1 MENINNNPTLKKSLE
16 GAALLIALIGAFF
29 LGQNVTKIEIAALT
43 DILKSAQSASLI
55 NAVKSSDPFAG
66 YEYVL
71 IDNSKG
77 IHTVQPK

>member
-1 MENINNNPTLKKSLE
+1 MQNINNNPTLKKSLE
-16 GAALLIALIGAFF
+16 GAALLVALVGAFF
-29 LGQNVTKIEIAALT
+29 MGQNVTKIQFADIAN
-43 DILKSAQSASLI
+43 ILESAQTANILNS
-55 NAVKSSDPFAG
+55 VKSGDPFAG

>member
-16 GAALLIALIGAFF
+16 GVALLAALVGAFF
-29 LGQNVTKIEIAALT
+29 LGQNVTRIEIAALT
-43 DILKSAQSASLI
+43 DIIQSAQSASVI
-55 NAVKSSDPFAG
+55 NSIKSSDPFAG

-77 IHTVQPK
+77 IHTIKTK

>member
-1 MENINNNPTLKKSLE
+1 MQNINNNPTLKKSLE
-16 GAALLIALIGAFF
+16 GAALLVALVGAFF
-29 LGQNVTKIEIAALT
+29 MGQNVTKIEFADIAN
-43 DILKSAQSASLI
+43 ILESAQTANILNS
-55 NAVKSSDPFAG
+55 VKSEDPFAG

>member
-1 MENINNNPTLKKSLE
+1 MEHINNNPTLKKSLE
-16 GAALLIALIGAFF
+16 GIALLIALIGAFF

-43 DILKSAQSASLI
+43 DSLESAQSASVI
-55 NAVKSSDPFAG
+55 NSVKSSDPFAG

-77 IHTVQPK
+77 IHTIKSK